1 MSSVYDKPSEYIKTP
16 NEMGITGKG
25 DSASIDITLD
35 ALKEYN
41 NALYSDNTTALKI
54 DNKKKPLGN
63 RYFAKVNGVYN
74 EKGEKTDRY
83 VSVDNMKYT
92 KDVDRR
98 FNLKNTGLIYS
109 AKATIDGINP
119 YAILNSDKLVE
130 VEIETNAKGD
140 TASQKIGIGDY
151 KRMDCTAFPNK
162 CKKYKGQTKCEPCF
176 VKENMDGMNNSNK
189 PRNSI
194 HHCTDSKKDDDYSHY
209 IYDMDLYDEEEIMSL
224 MNKISRYISIFYL
237 GSLTLVGLYI
247 IYRLIQKQ
255 K

>member
-1 MSSVYDKPSEYIKTP
+1 MSNIYNNPRKYIKTP

-25 DSASIDITLD
+25 DSASIDTTLN
-35 ALKEYN
+35 ALKQYN
-41 NALYSDNTTALKI
+41 NALYSGNTTALKI
-54 DNKKKPLGN
+54 NNKKKPLGN
-63 RYFAKVNGVYN
+63 RYFAKVDGVYDEN
-74 EKGEKTDRY
+74 GEKTDRY

-98 FNLKNTGLIYS
+98 FNLKNTGLLYS

-119 YAILNSDKLVE
+119 YAILDSNKMVE

-151 KRMDCTAFPNK
+151 KRMDCTAFPDK

-176 VKENMDGMNNSNK
+176 VKENMDG
-189 PRNSI
+189 I

-224 MNKISRYISIFYL
+224 MNKITRYISIFYL